1 MWVGLENRRDVLVLV
16 PVALFTGRV
25 GARSGAAAG
34 GPGDGRDWAQA
45 GTCLAVCGAPGRGQ
59 DGCQCVRGTQ
69 QKAL

>member
-34 GPGDGRDWAQA
+34 GPGDGRDWGQA
-45 GTCLAVCGAPGRGQ
+45 GCTWERTGWMPVCQ
-59 DGCQCVRGTQ
+59 RGTQ